1 MENYEVNEM
10 AERIILDDKNADL
23 FGLNE
28 EGPSEEEYL
37 HLQLY
42 EKNPRRVSA
51 MADLWYEAMIKE
63 IDSIEGLPEDAKRK
77 MIFSMTANGV
87 LDMISD
93 SAPEELGLEISFCFD
108 SYLGLMLTNK
118 KFKVDIIKEHRKALL
133 GVKEEDFP
141 SKEMYEMELEAF
153 EEGWWDIPQPLLG
166 KRTPNDA
173 IKEMLNKYGLTE

>member
-1 MENYEVNEM
+1 M
-10 AERIILDDKNADL
+10 AERIVLDDPNADL
-23 FGLNE
+23 FGMNE
-28 EGPSEEEYL
+28 EGPSDEEFL
-37 HLQLY
+37 QLQLY

-63 IDSIEGLPEDAKRK
+63 IDSIEDLPEEAKRK

-87 LDMISD
+87 LDMMSD
-93 SAPEELGLEISFCFD
+93 ASPEELGLEISLCFD
-108 SYLGLMLTNK
+108 TYLGLMLTNK

-141 SKEMYEMELEAF
+141 NREMFEMELEAF
-153 EEGWWDIPQPLLG
+153 EEGWWDIPQPLLD

-173 IKEMLNKYGLTE
+173 IKETLTKYGLTE